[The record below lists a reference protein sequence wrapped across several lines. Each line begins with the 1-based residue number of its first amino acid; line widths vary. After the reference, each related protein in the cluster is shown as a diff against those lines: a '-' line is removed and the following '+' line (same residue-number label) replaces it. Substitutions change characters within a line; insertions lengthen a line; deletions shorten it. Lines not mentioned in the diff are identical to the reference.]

1 MSDTPGTRT
10 VRTTMSPDE
19 DLTVGDAEYADLQRQ
34 GLLIETDL
42 PAASSGH
49 DLRS

>member
-19 DLTVGDAEYADLQRQ
+19 DLVVEPAEYADLQRQ
-34 GLLIETDL
+34 GLLIEDDK
-42 PAASSGH
+42 PGRKAGK
-49 DLRS
+49 DD

>member
-19 DLTVGDAEYADLQRQ
+19 DLTVGDAEHADLQRQ
-34 GLLIETDL
+34 GLLIEADK
-42 PAASSGH
+42 PGRKAGK
-49 DLRS
+49 DD